1 MLRFLD
7 TVDYFYIE
15 IIAPTSTSFGSFNDE
30 TFEFKNIYP
39 NPVKAECNL
48 YFISGK
54 SDVLNLII
62 YNTLGEI
69 VSTSKI
75 NANRGVNS
83 SVLNVDNY
91 INGIYTIILKSDYKT
106 ISTRMVVVN

>member
-1 MLRFLD
+1 M
-7 TVDYFYIE
+7 
-15 IIAPTSTSFGSFNDE
+15 S
-30 TFEFKNIYP
+30 
-39 NPVKAECNL
+39 
-48 YFISGK
+48 
-54 SDVLNLII
+54 
-62 YNTLGEI
+62 
-69 VSTSKI
+69 STSKI